1 MKWKFKGVAS
11 AIALSLLCLGPAS
24 AGELLV
30 YSSTDA
36 DNLKYYMD
44 NFQKDNPDIKV
55 KVVRES
61 TGTMAAK
68 MMAEKDNPQA
78 DVLFEMAAT
87 VALNMEEA
95 GMFHPYTPKEW
106 IKLINAMLIKKVRLI
121 GSATMDGLAAFVGI
135 LLKQKNWASQ
145 NQKDGQT

>member
-1 MKWKFKGVAS
+1 MKFSYKKLAMGVLAS
-11 AIALSLLCLGPAS
+11 VMLAGAAS

-87 VALNMEEA
+87 VALNMETQ
-95 GMFHPYTPKEW
+95 GMFHPYTPKGMDK
-106 IKLINAMLIKKVRLI
+106 IARLVYVP
-121 GSATMDGLAAFVGI
+121 T
-135 LLKQKNWASQ
+135 N
-145 NQKDGQT
+145 

>member
-1 MKWKFKGVAS
+1 MKFSFKKS
-11 AIALSLLCLGPAS
+11 AIGVLAS
-24 AGELLV
+24 MMLAGAANAGELLV

-87 VALNMEEA
+87 VALNMETQ
-95 GMFHPYTPKEW
+95 GMFHPYTPK
-106 IKLINAMLIKKVRLI
+106 
-121 GSATMDGLAAFVGI
+121 GMDKIDQRYVDKEGEV
-135 LLKQKNWASQ
+135 N
-145 NQKDGQT
+145 

>member
-1 MKWKFKGVAS
+1 MFLIKKILNTLS
-11 AIALSLLCLGPAS
+11 AVLIFISLSTFSYLAN

-44 NFQKDNPDIKV
+44 EFQKDHPDIKV
-55 KVVRES
+55 NVVRES

-78 DVLFEMAAT
+78 DFLFEMAAT
-87 VALNMEEA
+87 VALNMEAE
-95 GMFHPYTPKEW
+95 GMFVEYTPKGMDA
-106 IKLINAMLIKKVRLI
+106 IDQRYVDK
-121 GSATMDGLAAFVGI
+121 SAPVTWVVFAGTALR
-135 LLKQKNWASQ
+135 QKNLVCL
-145 NQKDGQT
+145 NQQLGQS

>member
-1 MKWKFKGVAS
+1 MQFIKKIFAS
-11 AIALSLLCLGPAS
+11 LSIGIMFLSLLTFNQVTN

-44 NFQKDNPDIKV
+44 EFQKANPDIKV
-55 KVVRES
+55 NVVRES

-78 DVLFEMAAT
+78 DFLFEMAAT
-87 VALNMEEA
+87 VALNMEAE
-95 GMFHPYTPKEW
+95 GMFVEYTPK
-106 IKLINAMLIKKVRLI
+106 
-121 GSATMDGLAAFVGI
+121 GMDSIDQRYVDNTAPVTWVG
-135 LLKQKNWASQ
+135 NYGWA
-145 NQKDGQT
+145 GCI

>member
-1 MKWKFKGVAS
+1 MRISYKRVLTGILAS
-11 AIALSLLCLGPAS
+11 MMLVGAAN
-24 AGELLV
+24 AGDLLV

-36 DNLKYYMD
+36 DNLKHYMD
-44 NFQKDNPDIKV
+44 QFQKDNPDIKV

-87 VALNMEEA
+87 VALNMEA
-95 GMFHPYTPKEW
+95 QGMFHPYTPK
-106 IKLINAMLIKKVRLI
+106 
-121 GSATMDGLAAFVGI
+121 GMDKIDGVLPSLPQRPQELPSCDRCPAARCPVTSLPG
-135 LLKQKNWASQ
+135 
-145 NQKDGQT
+145 